1 MTTRVLTSEQVEG
14 LVEPAGLLASLDQA
28 HRWLAAG
35 LAVQPAPHAL
45 RAPGDRTADGPAVVP
60 MTSFAPE
67 LGLFAIKV
75 LADRPRNRAAGLPAQ
90 RSTISVYSAETGECV
105 GLLDGRAVTRLRTA
119 AVTAL
124 ATRAL
129 ARPGA
134 GTVALLGAG
143 ALAHEHALALAHVLD
158 LDEVRVWSRSAV
170 RGGELADSL
179 KAAGLPA
186 TSTVDARAAVD
197 GADVVCTLTPAETPL
212 LRADWLSPGTH
223 VNAVGS
229 PPRPE
234 FSEVPPEVFARA
246 AVTVVDARA
255 VALADSGNVRNAIAA
270 GALREADL
278 VELGEVLVGHAPGRT
293 DASGVTVFNS
303 VGIGLQDLAA
313 ADHVLRRAA
322 DAEAGT
328 MVRTRA

>member
-1 MTTRVLTSEQVEG
+1 MPTRVLTSEQVEE
-14 LVEPAGLLASLDQA
+14 LVEPEGLLASLDQA

-35 LAVQPAPHAL
+35 LAAQPAPHAF

-60 MTSFAPE
+60 MASFAPG
-67 LGLFAIKV
+67 LGLFAVKV
-75 LADRPRNRAAGLPAQ
+75 LADRPRDRGLGLPAQ

-124 ATRAL
+124 ATRTL

-134 GTVALLGAG
+134 RRVALLGAG
-143 ALAHEHALALAHVLD
+143 ALAREHAHALAHVLD
-158 LDEVRVWSRSAV
+158 LDEVRVWSRSPE
-170 RGGELADSL
+170 RGLALAESL
-179 KAAGLPA
+179 TAAGLPA
-186 TSTVDARAAVD
+186 VATVDARAAVA
-197 GADVVCTLTPAETPL
+197 GADVVCTLTPAEAPV

-246 AVTVVDARA
+246 AVTVVDARV

-270 GALREADL
+270 GALTAGDL
-278 VELGEVLVGHAPGRT
+278 VELGEVLVGDAAGRT
-293 DASGVTVFNS
+293 DAADLTVFNS